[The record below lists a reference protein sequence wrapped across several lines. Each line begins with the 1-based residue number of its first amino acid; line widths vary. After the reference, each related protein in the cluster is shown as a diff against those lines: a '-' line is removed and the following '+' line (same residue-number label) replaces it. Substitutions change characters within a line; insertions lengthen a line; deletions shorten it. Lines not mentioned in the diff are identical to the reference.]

1 MFPKINIKKFNIS
14 NDQKMVL
21 DLLLQEKVLL
31 VQGIAFNWPEP
42 DHVRIVTLPYV
53 GEIEAAINKFSQFLL
68 NYRQ

>member
-31 VQGIAFNWPEP
+31 VQGTAFNWPEP
-42 DHVRIVTLPYV
+42 DHVRIVTLHV
-53 GEIEAAINKFSQFLL
+53 GELEAAINKFSQFLL